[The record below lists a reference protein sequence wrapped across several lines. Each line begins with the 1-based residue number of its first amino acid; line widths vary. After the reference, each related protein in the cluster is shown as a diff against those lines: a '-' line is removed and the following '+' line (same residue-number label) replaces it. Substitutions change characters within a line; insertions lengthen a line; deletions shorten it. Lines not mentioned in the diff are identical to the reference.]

1 MVFIWCIAHR
11 LELALSD
18 ALKTTEFQEVDDM
31 LLKMYFLYKK
41 APKKLR
47 QLEELHDLYQQS
59 MEFDEGGVKPKKS
72 SGSRWIS
79 HKLAAMKM
87 CLDKWG
93 IYIQHL
99 ETMTEHE
106 SITGKDKAK
115 MKGYLRRWK
124 STRMPLLLALFI
136 DILTIPSILS
146 LTFQKETIDPV
157 QSVRALKKAKDRLVQ
172 FEKKAFEKLPNV
184 RNFLSKIKVVN
195 GQFFYQNVELLL
207 FERQKVF
214 VEGKKNEYTEK
225 IRQCLTDRLEQEDE
239 GQEIINAVV
248 QILDCEGWKGDNEFA
263 DDAIIAVY
271 DKFEVPLKSAGL
283 SANVPDVLIQ
293 WHGIVDF
300 AVETIGV
307 IGQPYLITWRKI
319 FSAPRSKGWKDAL
332 ILIELL
338 FTIPVSNAK
347 LERMFSKLKRVKT
360 NFRCSLSLQRLEN
373 ILRIME
379 EGPAWEEYDPLPATE
394 LWHSAKQRRPRDEK
408 QKRSYTTRKSHR
420 RLSTISSDESD
431 NEAAEK
437 ESHGGEK
444 EDKDMDEERSEETES
459 LSLFSDSDSEDN

>member
-1 MVFIWCIAHR
+1 
-11 LELALSD
+11 
-18 ALKTTEFQEVDDM
+18 
-31 LLKMYFLYKK
+31 
-41 APKKLR
+41 
-47 QLEELHDLYQQS
+47 

-93 IYIQHL
+93 VYIQHL
-99 ETMTEHE
+99 ETMTEDE
-106 SITGKDKAK
+106 TITSKEKAK
-115 MKGYLRRWK
+115 MKGYLKRWK
-124 STRMPLLLALFI
+124 SSRMPLLLSLFI

-157 QSVRALKKAKDRLVQ
+157 QTVRAFKKVKERLVQ

-184 RNFLSKIKVVN
+184 TNFLSKIKEVN
-195 GQFFYQNVELLL
+195 GQFFYQNVELSS
-207 FERQKVF
+207 FERQKVS
-214 VEGKKNEYTEK
+214 VESKKKEYTDK

-239 GQEIINAVV
+239 SQEIIDAVV

-263 DDAIIAVY
+263 DEAIIAVY
-271 DKFEVPLKSAGL
+271 DNFEVPLKSGGL
-283 SANVPDVLIQ
+283 SAIVPDVLIQ
-293 WHGIVDF
+293 WHEIVDF

-347 LERMFSKLKRVKT
+347 LELKRVKT
-360 NFRCSLSLQRLEN
+360 NSRCSLSLQRLEN

-379 EGPAWEEYDPLPATE
+379 EGPAWEEYDPLPAIE
-394 LWHSAKQRRPRDEK
+394 LWHSAKQWRPHDEK
-408 QKRSYTTRKSHR
+408 QKRSYTTCKSHQ

-437 ESHGGEK
+437 ESHGGDK
-444 EDKDMDEERSEETES
+444 EDKDVEEERSEETES
-459 LSLFSDSDSEDN
+459 QSLFSDSDSEDN

>member
-1 MVFIWCIAHR
+1 MTDAFASVASVWIRPWASVNRGCNNSIKTCLREESPWMVFIWCIAHR
-11 LELALSD
+11 LELALSN
-18 ALKTTEFQEVDDM
+18 ALKTTMFQEVDDM

-79 HKLAAMKM
+79 HQLAAMKM

-195 GQFFYQNVELLL
+195 GQFFYQSVELLL
-207 FERQKVF
+207 FER
-214 VEGKKNEYTEK
+214 
-225 IRQCLTDRLEQEDE
+225 
-239 GQEIINAVV
+239 
-248 QILDCEGWKGDNEFA
+248 
-263 DDAIIAVY
+263 
-271 DKFEVPLKSAGL
+271 
-283 SANVPDVLIQ
+283 
-293 WHGIVDF
+293 
-300 AVETIGV
+300 
-307 IGQPYLITWRKI
+307 
-319 FSAPRSKGWKDAL
+319 
-332 ILIELL
+332 
-338 FTIPVSNAK
+338 
-347 LERMFSKLKRVKT
+347 
-360 NFRCSLSLQRLEN
+360 
-373 ILRIME
+373 
-379 EGPAWEEYDPLPATE
+379 
-394 LWHSAKQRRPRDEK
+394 
-408 QKRSYTTRKSHR
+408 
-420 RLSTISSDESD
+420 
-431 NEAAEK
+431 
-437 ESHGGEK
+437 
-444 EDKDMDEERSEETES
+444 
-459 LSLFSDSDSEDN
+459 